1 MILKM
6 FQSLFKKEPR
16 YNCTVAFSDFTIL
29 HMTLNEFQI
38 NEINWSSGMYIV
50 NQDEVQRNI
59 ARNKKERSLNESNT
73 KRKISSS

>member
-16 YNCTVAFSDFTIL
+16 YNCTVAFKDFTIL

-59 ARNKKERSLNESNT
+59 ARNRQEL
-73 KRKISSS
+73 

>member
-16 YNCTVAFSDFTIL
+16 YRCTVAFPDFTIVY
-29 HMTLNEFQI
+29 MTLNEFQI
-38 NEINWSSGMYIV
+38 NEINGSIGMNII

-59 ARNKKERSLNESNT
+59 ARNKKERGVS
-73 KRKISSS
+73 

>member
-16 YNCTVAFSDFTIL
+16 YSCMVAFPDFTIL

-38 NEINWSSGMYIV
+38 NEINWSSGIYIV

-59 ARNKKERSLNESNT
+59 ARNKKERDVS
-73 KRKISSS
+73 

>member
-16 YNCTVAFSDFTIL
+16 YNCTVAFPDFKIL

-59 ARNKKERSLNESNT
+59 ARNRKERGVS
-73 KRKISSS
+73 